1 MVPARVLVEGWSTVH
16 HVSVYVPHKH
26 FPVYDNIMFELIIH
40 RTIMFHPIRCHFS
53 FPATVQDKQVKLKV
67 FEEMA
72 ECDFNIQI
80 PIELL

>member
-1 MVPARVLVEGWSTVH
+1 MTV
-16 HVSVYVPHKH
+16 YGTL
-26 FPVYDNIMFELIIH
+26 ELFVH

-53 FPATVQDKQVKLKV
+53 FPATVQDKKVKLKV

-72 ECDFNIQI
+72 ECVFNIQI